1 MTQLDIFTAPYQA
14 HSETSREAAEFIQPN
29 IGPLQAKVLAFIQLN
44 GPCTDAQII
53 EGIGLSPNSVRPR
66 RIELAKSGRVQQAG
80 IIKQSNG
87 RRAATWMAA

>member
-1 MTQLDIFTAPYQA
+1 MTQLDIFTAPYQT
-14 HSETSREAAEFIQPN
+14 HSETSREAAEFIAPK
-29 IGPLQAKVLAFIQLN
+29 IGPLQSKVLAFIRLH

-53 EGIGLSPNSVRPR
+53 DGIGLSPNSVRPR

-80 IIKQSNG
+80 TITQSNG